1 MRGIGYMFWELRRE
15 WVVMRNEKGEGLW
28 RCDTVYCAGEHA
40 PRREEWREGG
50 RRGGGFLNAAG
61 AGDEE
66 RGRCATLIRAQ
77 KLLLLV

>member
-1 MRGIGYMFWELRRE
+1 MRRGRGSGDVIQCTVQANTRHGG
-15 WVVMRNEKGEGLW
+15 RNGGRGEG
-28 RCDTVYCAGEHA
+28 
-40 PRREEWREGG
+40 EGG
-50 RRGGGFLNAAG
+50 GVLNAAG